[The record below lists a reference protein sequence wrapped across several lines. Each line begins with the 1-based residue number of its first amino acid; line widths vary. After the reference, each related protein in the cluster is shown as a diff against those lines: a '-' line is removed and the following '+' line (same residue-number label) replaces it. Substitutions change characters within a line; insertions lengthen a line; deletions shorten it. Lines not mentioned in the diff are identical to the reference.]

1 MCDYLNICR
10 NVARWDAREERNQ
23 EKVDGFWLL
32 WGILNENKKQKQKKK
47 QKKKK
52 QKKKKIKEKNWFK
65 LSFLFELATD
75 KRKAEVSNS
84 GS

>member
-32 WGILNENKKQKQKKK
+32 WGIFNEYIKQTKKK
-47 QKKKK
+47 AK
-52 QKKKKIKEKNWFK
+52 KKKKIKEKNWFK

-75 KRKAEVSNS
+75 KRKAEVGNS

>member
-10 NVARWDAREERNQ
+10 NVARSDAREERNQ

-32 WGILNENKKQKQKKK
+32 WGIFNEYIK

-52 QKKKKIKEKNWFK
+52 QKKKIKEKNWFK

-75 KRKAEVSNS
+75 KRKAEVGNS